1 MTLSVGGVAALAFAI
16 ALALMFKKIAKRLIP
31 WLMLIAGIG
40 LGGVIGLLSDRL
52 VNGTVGGISR
62 ATGALLG
69 GGAVGGLI
77 VVAVL
82 TIVIAPHMKPKGGQP
97 PTKFTPWLAFI
108 FPAVLV
114 AVGGMFSTLA
124 GLSENVVTQAA
135 SAVMATAAAIIGGF

>member
-16 ALALMFKKIAKRLIP
+16 ALALMFKKIAKKLIP

-52 VNGTVGGISR
+52 VNGAVNGISK
-62 ATGALLG
+62 AVGTLLG
-69 GGAVGGLI
+69 GAAVGGLI

-82 TIVIAPHMKPKGGQP
+82 TILLMPHMKPKGQP
-97 PTKFTPWLAFI
+97 PTRFTPWLAFI

-124 GLSENVVTQAA
+124 GLSQNVVTQAA
-135 SAVMATAAAIIGGF
+135 GAIMSTAAAIIGGF